1 MEWNGMEWNEMKS
14 LRNGKQRQAMK
25 LSEASLG
32 SFDAS
37 QSRAAFLQMQKSAQ
51 EAREKNLGGL
61 CLGESQEM
69 TKTSK
74 PSKLFEK
81 QKLSEASLGNFDRNQ
96 SQTAYLEMQNSAAQM
111 RNKNRVGQGIF

>member
-1 MEWNGMEWNEMKS
+1 
-14 LRNGKQRQAMK
+14 MK

-37 QSRAAFLQMQKSAQ
+37 QSKAAFLQMQKSAQ

-61 CLGESQEM
+61 CLGDVKGSESSE
-69 TKTSK
+69 KKGSESHAK
-74 PSKLFEK
+74 RFEK

-96 SQTAYLEMQNSAAQM
+96 SQTAYLEMQNTAAQM
-111 RNKNRVGQGIF
+111 RKKNRVGQGIF